1 MMNPQKY
8 RKGYFMP
15 PACDMRWMMK
25 DAVDHTPI
33 WCSAWTCVTEIRRSS
48 FR

>member
-33 WCSAWTCVTEIRRSS
+33 WCSVDLRDGNQASS
-48 FR
+48 SR